1 MALPCTVWISK
12 RYISALN
19 GASTLGEI
27 TGETVT
33 LISAAHQRLDAL

>member
-1 MALPCTVWISK
+1 MDIKKIYQP
-12 RYISALN
+12 LN
-19 GASTLGEI
+19 AAATLGEI